1 LAELMQISKREK
13 TILAVAVA
21 LGLVFVLSGILP
33 SVRGLYTERQNVIA
47 DIELQIER
55 ERRLFEESA
64 QWRSRRIETET
75 NMQGL
80 ETRMFNGDTVPII
93 EANIQRSLTQ
103 YARDSGINVNSTRL
117 AERLETD
124 DWIMVQQEMSF
135 QTQDAANTIEFLR
148 LLGESSPRLWI
159 TDFSLN
165 RNRNQFAGSI
175 IAVGFARKEGV
186 LMSSAGTR

>member
-1 LAELMQISKREK
+1 MQISKREK